1 MRSRRLSP
9 CLRYEQWSTTS
20 PTARPVDDRPRHIL
34 AALLAAFGLS
44 ALAACAS
51 VPEVNSVVESPR
63 VASTSPTLVSAN
75 GPLTPQESRVVLS
88 RLQQEAGGNNLL
100 RRHLA
105 VEQAVAGGPLTIGNR
120 TRLLRDGPES
130 FAAVFAAI
138 RAAKHHINLEYY
150 ILQDIAYDG
159 QHLGELLQAKRRA
172 GVQVNIIYDSYGS
185 IDTPV
190 AFFDSLKS
198 AGVNLVEFNPLNP
211 LAAKGGYAPNARDHR
226 KILIVDGARAILGG
240 VNLSTTY
247 EGSAFSGASKRAAET
262 PEHWR
267 DTDIEIE
274 GPAIAEVQKL
284 FLESWRRQG
293 GPALA
298 DAAFFP
304 TARAEGSEIVRIVGS
319 TPNDS
324 IPRYYA
330 TLVSAIDSA
339 EKSVWITTAYFV
351 PTDQEVTS
359 LKRAARR
366 GVDVRL
372 LLPGES
378 DAPLAL
384 ARGHF
389 HYEDL
394 MDAGVKIFETHGEVL
409 HSKTTVI
416 DGVWSAVGSSN
427 FDHRSVLFND
437 EIDAIVLGPRT
448 AAQLEA
454 FFEQDLRN
462 ATPVDPQAWG
472 DRPLPEKAEEVFTL
486 FWEKML

>member
-1 MRSRRLSP
+1 MS
-9 CLRYEQWSTTS
+9 
-20 PTARPVDDRPRHIL
+20 
-34 AALLAAFGLS
+34 LS
-44 ALAACAS
+44 ALGACAS
-51 VPEVNSVVESPR
+51 VPEINSVAESPS
-63 VASTSPTLVSAN
+63 VAAASPTLVSAN
-75 GPLTPQESRVVLS
+75 GPLTPKQSRMVLS
-88 RLQQEAGGNNLL
+88 RLQQAEGSNNLL

-120 TRLLRDGPES
+120 IKLLRDGPES
-130 FAAVFAAI
+130 FAAIFDAI
-138 RAAKHHINLEYY
+138 RAARHHVNLEYY
-150 ILQDIAYDG
+150 ILQDISYDG
-159 QHLGELLQAKRRA
+159 QHLSELLRSKCRA
-172 GVQVNIIYDSYGS
+172 GVRVNIIYDSYGS
-185 IDTPV
+185 IDTPA

-198 AGVNLVEFNPLNP
+198 TGVNLVEFNPLNP
-211 LAAKGGYAPNARDHR
+211 LAAKSGYAPNARDHR
-226 KILIVDGARAILGG
+226 KILIVDGATAILGG

-247 EGSAFSGASKRAAET
+247 EGSSFSGASKRAAKT
-262 PEHWR
+262 PERWR
-267 DTDIEIE
+267 DTDIEIK
-274 GPAIAEVQKL
+274 GPAVGEVQKL
-284 FLESWRRQG
+284 FVESWHRQG
-293 GPALA
+293 GRDLDEAT
-298 DAAFFP
+298 FFP
-304 TARAEGSEIVRIVGS
+304 TARAEGNEIVRIVGS
-319 TPNDS
+319 TPDDG

-339 EKSVWITTAYFV
+339 QKSVSITTAYFV

-359 LKRAARR
+359 LTRAARR

-384 ARGHF
+384 ARGRF
-389 HYEDL
+389 HYDEL
-394 MDAGVKIFETHGEVL
+394 MDAGVKIFETRGEVL

-448 AAQLEA
+448 ATQLET

-462 ATPVDPQAWG
+462 AAPVDPKVWD
-472 DRPLPEKAEEVFTL
+472 DRPLPEKAEEALTL